1 MPAVVTVEA
10 SVSLGMSSSG
20 GAAPRLVVGPEG
32 GVVDAGGVVDETT
45 DVAVPTML
53 TVELAGVSVGLSSP
67 QAPANTRP
75 AAATQCTRR
84 RRRRAERVRGHPLLF
99 TAFTLAGVGLGG

>member
-10 SVSLGMSSSG
+10 SVSLGISSSG
-20 GAAPRLVVGPEG
+20 GAAPRLVVGPDG
-32 GVVDAGGVVDETT
+32 GVVVAVGSVVATT
-45 DVAVPTML
+45 VVAVPTVL
-53 TVELAGVSVGLSSP
+53 AVELAGVSVALSSP

-84 RRRRAERVRGHPLLF
+84 RRRRAERVRRHPLLF
-99 TAFTLAGVGLGG
+99 TPCTLAAVGP